1 MARRNTGS
9 VKQKRPG
16 VFMVTLDISQARRP
30 TTRDWKE
37 AVGRL
42 RRSVTVEGTR
52 EDAERKLHEMQVEA
66 DTGAM
71 PTTDVTLNALLD
83 WWLEAVV
90 RPEHKTAT
98 WETYRRHCRLYIRPA
113 LGSMKIADIQ
123 PHHVRQFQNRM
134 LEKLAPVTVKL
145 SRQVL
150 NQAMEDARRNRLIPE
165 NPATYREVKGPKEK
179 RPTVTPPS
187 LDVAQKFLAD
197 SKTDGH
203 RFAALYHV
211 LAYTGIRISEALGLT
226 WEDVDVLDK
235 WLLIR
240 NPMEH
245 TDTYGLRHGTP
256 KSESS
261 NRQVPIDAGTIDVLM
276 AHRTT
281 QEARREAVGERW
293 DEDDLGLVFPN
304 TTGGFLHRAQ
314 PERDM
319 KRYGA
324 NLTPHKL
331 RHFYATM
338 IVEKTSRIDLARD
351 LLGHSSM
358 ATTGRYYLHPTD
370 KGKRT
375 AVEALVDLLAV
386 PNGNAL
392 APKELEALLSDT
404 EI

>member
-1 MARRNTGS
+1 M
-9 VKQKRPG
+9 
-16 VFMVTLDISQARRP
+16 
-30 TTRDWKE
+30 
-37 AVGRL
+37 
-42 RRSVTVEGTR
+42 
-52 EDAERKLHEMQVEA
+52 
-66 DTGAM
+66 
-71 PTTDVTLNALLD
+71 TLNALLD

-261 NRQVPIDAGTIDVLM
+261 NRQVPLDAGTIDVLM

-281 QEARREAVGERW
+281 QEARREAV
-293 DEDDLGLVFPN
+293 
-304 TTGGFLHRAQ
+304 
-314 PERDM
+314 
-319 KRYGA
+319 
-324 NLTPHKL
+324 L

-392 APKELEALLSDT
+392 ATKELEALLSDT

>member
-1 MARRNTGS
+1 MAKRNVGTIQ
-9 VKQKRPG
+9 QKRPG
-16 VFMVTLDISQARRP
+16 VFKVTLDISQARRP
-30 TTRDWKE
+30 THDDWKQ
-37 AVGRL
+37 AAARL

-52 EDAERKLHEMQVEA
+52 EDAERTLHEMQLRA
-66 DTGAM
+66 DTGSL
-71 PTTDVTLNALLD
+71 PTGTVTLNALLD

-90 RPEHKTAT
+90 KPEHKTAT

-113 LGSMKIADIQ
+113 LGSMKIADIH

-165 NPATYREVKGPKEK
+165 NPATYREVKGPKES
-179 RPTVTPPS
+179 RPKVTPPS
-187 LDVAQKFLAD
+187 VDEVQKFLAD
-197 SKTDGH
+197 TKADGN

-211 LAYTGIRISEALGLT
+211 LAYTGVRISEALGLT
-226 WEDVDVLDK
+226 WEDVDVLGRR
-235 WLLIR
+235 LLIR

-256 KSESS
+256 KSEAS
-261 NRQVPIDAGTIDVLM
+261 NREVPTDQGTIDVLM
-276 AHRTT
+276 AHRTA
-281 QEARREAVGERW
+281 QETRREALGERW
-293 DEDDLGLVFPN
+293 EDLRLVFPN
-304 TTGGFLHRAQ
+304 TTGGFIHRAQ

-319 KRYGA
+319 KPYGKG
-324 NLTPHKL
+324 LTPHKL

-338 IVEKTSRIDLARD
+338 IVEKTARIDLARD

-358 ATTGRYYLHPTD
+358 AITGRYYLHPTD
-370 KGKRT
+370 EGKR
-375 AVEALVDLLAV
+375 AAAEGLADLLTAA
-386 PNGNAL
+386 NGTAM
-392 APKELEALLSDT
+392 APQELEALLSDT